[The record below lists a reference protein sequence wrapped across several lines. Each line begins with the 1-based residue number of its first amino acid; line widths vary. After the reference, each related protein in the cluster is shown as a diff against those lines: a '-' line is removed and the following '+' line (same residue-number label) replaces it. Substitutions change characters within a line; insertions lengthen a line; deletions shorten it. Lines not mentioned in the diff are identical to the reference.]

1 MLDWKRI
8 SVFFLTVIVVLGFVA
23 ASSPGL
29 VNRIKLGLD
38 LKGGFE
44 ILYTASP
51 LNAGQPLTKAT
62 LQQAADNISKRA
74 DSLGV
79 AEPEVYPEGN
89 DRIRVRLAGVTNEDE
104 VRSQISTPAVL
115 TFRSFDGKIMLDG
128 TDFVENA
135 AKVGFNHETNQP
147 QIEIKLKSKDKFKQ
161 VTTEIS
167 KLPPPNNVL
176 AIYLDEKELSAPAVS
191 YPIDSDSAVIS
202 GSYTP
207 SQANDMA
214 KTINL
219 GALPLKLTEKYIQRV
234 DATLG
239 QASLA
244 QTARAGLIAS
254 ILIFLFMVLYY
265 RVPGLVAAFTL
276 ITYTWLLLAVFDWM
290 NATLTLPGIAALVL
304 GVGMAVDANIITYER
319 IREEIRSGKSIL
331 SALKSGSKHSFRTI
345 MDANVTNLIAGAVLY
360 YVGNGAI
367 RGFAVITMV
376 SIIISILTNVF
387 LSRALL
393 ILIIRGNLLKKPGY
407 FGVKE
412 AEIREL

>member
-1 MLDWKRI
+1 MLDWRRI
-8 SVFFLTVIVVLGFVA
+8 SAFFLTVIVVLGFVA
-23 ASSPGL
+23 ATSPGL
-29 VNRIKLGLD
+29 VQRIKLGLD

-44 ILYTASP
+44 ILYTAEP
-51 LNAGQPLTKAT
+51 LNAGQPLNKDT
-62 LQQAADNISKRA
+62 LKQAADNIARRA
-74 DSLGV
+74 DGMGV
-79 AEPEVYPEGN
+79 VEPEVYPEGT

-104 VRSQISTPAVL
+104 VRKQISTPAVL
-115 TFRSFDGKIMLDG
+115 TFRTYDGKVKLDG

-135 AKVGFNHETNQP
+135 AKVGFQNNTNQP
-147 QIEIKLKSKDKFKQ
+147 LIEIKMKSKEKFKQ

-167 KLPPPNNVL
+167 QIPAPNNVL
-176 AIYLDEKELSAPAVS
+176 AIYLDDKQLSAPSVRA
-191 YPIDSDSAVIS
+191 PIDSDSAVIE
-202 GSYTP
+202 GSYTFTE
-207 SQANDMA
+207 ANDLA

-319 IREEIRSGKSIL
+319 IREEIRSGKSTL

-387 LSRALL
+387 LSRGLL
-393 ILIIRGNLLKKPGY
+393 HLIIRGNMLKKPVY

-412 AEIREL
+412 AEIRDL

>member
-1 MLDWKRI
+1 MLDWRRI
-8 SVFFLTVIVVLGFVA
+8 SAFFLTVIVVLGFVA
-23 ASSPGL
+23 ATSPGL
-29 VNRIKLGLD
+29 VQRIKLGLD
-38 LKGGFE
+38 LRGGFE
-44 ILYTASP
+44 ILYTAEP
-51 LNAGQPLTKAT
+51 LNAGQPLNKDT
-62 LQQAADNISKRA
+62 LKQAADNIARRA
-74 DSLGV
+74 DSMGV
-79 AEPEVYPEGN
+79 VEPEVYPEGT

-104 VRSQISTPAVL
+104 VRKQISTPAVL
-115 TFRSFDGKIMLDG
+115 TFRTFDGKIKLDG

-135 AKVGFNHETNQP
+135 AKVGFQPNTNQP
-147 QIEIKLKSKDKFKQ
+147 LIEIKMKSKEKFKQ

-167 KLPPPNNVL
+167 QIPAPNNVL
-176 AIYLDEKELSAPAVS
+176 AIYLDDKQLSAPAVRA
-191 YPIDSDSAVIS
+191 PIDSNSAVIE
-202 GSYTP
+202 GSYTFNE
-207 SQANDMA
+207 ANDLA

-244 QTARAGLIAS
+244 QTTRAGLIAS

-265 RVPGLVAAFTL
+265 RIPGLVAAFTL

-319 IREEIRSGKSIL
+319 IREEIRSGKSTL

-387 LSRALL
+387 LSRGLLLL
-393 ILIIRGNLLKKPGY
+393 IVRGNMLKRPVY

-412 AEIREL
+412 AEIRDL

>member
-8 SVFFLTVIVVLGFVA
+8 SAFFLTVIVVLGFIA

-29 VNRIKLGLD
+29 VNRVKLGLD
-38 LKGGFE
+38 LRGGFE

-51 LNAGQPLTKAT
+51 LNAGQPLNPDT
-62 LQQAADNISKRA
+62 LKQAADNIAKRA
-74 DSLGV
+74 DGLGV
-79 AEPEVYPEGN
+79 TEPEVYPEGN

-104 VRSQISTPAVL
+104 VRKQISTPAVL
-115 TFRSFDGKIMLDG
+115 TFRNADGKTMLDG

-135 AKVGFNHETNQP
+135 AKVGFHNQTNRP
-147 QIEIKLKSKDKFKQ
+147 IIEIKMKSKDKFKQ

-167 KLPPPNNVL
+167 QMPSGKNVL
-176 AIYLDEKELSAPAVS
+176 AIYLDDKELSAPAVNF
-191 YPIDSDSAVIS
+191 PIDNDSAVIEGNYS
-202 GSYTP
+202 FDE
-207 SQANDMA
+207 ANNLA

-239 QASLA
+239 QASLT

-331 SALKSGSKHSFRTI
+331 SALKSGSRHSFRTI

-376 SIIISILTNVF
+376 SIVISILTNVF
-387 LSRALL
+387 LSRGLL
-393 ILIIRGNLLKKPGY
+393 HLIIRGNMLKKPGY